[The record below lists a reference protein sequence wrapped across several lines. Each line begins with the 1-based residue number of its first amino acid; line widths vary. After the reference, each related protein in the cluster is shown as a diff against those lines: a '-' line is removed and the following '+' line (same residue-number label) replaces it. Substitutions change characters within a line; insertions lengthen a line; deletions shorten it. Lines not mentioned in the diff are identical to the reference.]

1 MIQIHTSPEVI
12 IIRRRMVSR
21 GYEATPAVVVT
32 DQPSKNEARKLPSRG
47 PTRMTGLIES

>member
-1 MIQIHTSPEVI
+1 MQIHTSPEVI